1 MGDGRE
7 HGRKLVFFLGIQTRR
22 LAPNVRSVESVLEEF
37 LVEIDCVVYSASKPL
52 KPLKP
57 FKPLNPPW
65 IAMLAALRHRSLEPG
80 SAQPCLAEP
89 VPVNLLWQG
98 LCSGPGSQGTDGPE
112 RGRWARTVFF
122 SRDPDA
128 TFGPECAIS

>member
-1 MGDGRE
+1 MGENMGANF
-7 HGRKLVFFLGIQTRR
+7 FFLGIQTRR

-112 RGRWARTVFF
+112 RG
-122 SRDPDA
+122 
-128 TFGPECAIS
+128 